1 MASAVALAIS
11 GPPGTIH
18 GTTPMPFGNAIMAS
32 ISIFHSARVN
42 VRASSGS
49 TLVSATTFAGWAWY
63 STRPVPPVA
72 SLRTDWMAAWLG
84 NSLVGTPPFLKP
96 HTMRH
101 ASPAALTSTMPAPV
115 SGSSATLRMCAPA
128 AVTRK
133 NSPPRLATC
142 TPSGTHELG
151 LS

>member
-72 SLRTDWMAAWLG
+72 SLRTDWMAASWARRR
-84 NSLVGTPPFLKP
+84 S
-96 HTMRH
+96 
-101 ASPAALTSTMPAPV
+101 
-115 SGSSATLRMCAPA
+115 
-128 AVTRK
+128 
-133 NSPPRLATC
+133 
-142 TPSGTHELG
+142 
-151 LS
+151 